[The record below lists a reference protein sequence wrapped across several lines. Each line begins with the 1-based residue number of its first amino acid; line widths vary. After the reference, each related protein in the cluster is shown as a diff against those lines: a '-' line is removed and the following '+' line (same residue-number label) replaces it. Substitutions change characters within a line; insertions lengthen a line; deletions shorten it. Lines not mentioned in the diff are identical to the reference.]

1 MERIHP
7 AAKAWNSYEGKV
19 WAMSGWDLFCQEW
32 YYNKAV
38 FDAAGVAEPKTKEEL
53 YQACKDLAGTVRYPF
68 LFAGMST
75 WLWPELLA
83 LIQAQTCGITLIEQ
97 GTAAKDY
104 HIPELKQA
112 VELFAE
118 MWANIVPDDSLGIEA
133 GDSITTFANGEVG
146 IISYHTAWLAY
157 IKATVSEAG
166 KVILGSFADPVLFVD
181 NPKSPWPGGFGTCFV
196 VPKANKHLT
205 ETFAAMSYIWS
216 PDVQRR
222 IASAGI
228 GIPPLPEVWDAI
240 TDPLYKTAIKHIGE
254 STPEA
259 LFWVDFMHP
268 RVNESLYTSLL
279 ALVKGEGTA
288 DGVLDAMTEAIQT
301 A

>member
-104 HIPELKQA
+104 HIPELKHC
-112 VELFAE
+112 L
-118 MWANIVPDDSLGIEA
+118 
-133 GDSITTFANGEVG
+133 
-146 IISYHTAWLAY
+146 
-157 IKATVSEAG
+157 
-166 KVILGSFADPVLFVD
+166 
-181 NPKSPWPGGFGTCFV
+181 
-196 VPKANKHLT
+196 
-205 ETFAAMSYIWS
+205 
-216 PDVQRR
+216 
-222 IASAGI
+222 
-228 GIPPLPEVWDAI
+228 
-240 TDPLYKTAIKHIGE
+240 
-254 STPEA
+254 
-259 LFWVDFMHP
+259 
-268 RVNESLYTSLL
+268 LYTSPSPR
-279 ALVKGEGTA
+279 
-288 DGVLDAMTEAIQT
+288 DS
-301 A
+301 